1 MAAVKDFIHG
11 LDCQAYFIYILF
23 FSVTS
28 GLTDMAAV
36 IDYINGL
43 DCEGDRY
50 VAIFL
55 SDFII
60 TGGPAT
66 DIQVLQD
73 RLATLTGKG
82 YKVS

>member
-1 MAAVKDFIHG
+1 M
-11 LDCQAYFIYILF
+11 YIYIDIVRLSGLLYISSSF
-23 FSVTS
+23 FLLPVTS

-55 SDFII
+55 SDYII